1 MSQVRAEQIRMVFAK
16 IHGPAFDAD
25 TELSTGIE
33 VDVIDAGIALDTP
46 IFILLTPW
54 TINGLAFPP
63 DQRFPVAIEIDGE
76 THPIYSIER
85 SRLGPYRAV
94 NLAPIGSHFP
104 SAAHARHFAERAGPK
119 FRRAVEEARALLTII

>member
-1 MSQVRAEQIRMVFAK
+1 MPNRFAGCSAR

-46 IFILLTPW
+46 TFILLTPW

-63 DQRFPVAIEIDGE
+63 DRSFPVAIEIDGE
-76 THPIYSIER
+76 THLVYSIAR
-85 SRLGPYRAV
+85 SKLGPYRAV
-94 NLAPIGSHFP
+94 NLAPLGSHFP
-104 SAAHARHFAERAGPK
+104 SAVHAHRFAERAAPT
-119 FRRAVEEARALLTII
+119 FRRAVAEARALRSLV

>member
-1 MSQVRAEQIRMVFAK
+1 MNPLLAEQIRRVFAT

-46 IFILLTPW
+46 TFILLTPW

-63 DQRFPVAIEIDGE
+63 DKSFPVGIEIDGV
-76 THPIYSIER
+76 THPMYSIEH
-85 SRLGPYRAV
+85 STLGRYQAV
-94 NLAPIGSHFP
+94 NLAPLGSHFP
-104 SAAHARHFAERAGPK
+104 SPVHARHFAERAAPK
-119 FRRAVEEARALLTII
+119 FRRAVEEARSLPKLV